1 MIVVFGVAANLLFR
15 ALGGDWA
22 IGPKQLVDVPIA
34 DSFGQFFGFFR
45 LPNFGQPGNSKVYVA
60 AFTIAAVASLET
72 LLNLEAVDKLD
83 SRQRKSPPS
92 RELLAQ
98 GVGNVVSGMIGG
110 LPITSVIVRSSVNIN
125 AGAGTKLS
133 AIVHGVLILG
143 SVALLPAYLNLIP
156 ESCLA
161 AILFMTGLKLASY
174 DVATGEMEYLVS
186 QGVNAEAATRAQS

>member
-1 MIVVFGVAANLLFR
+1 MA
-15 ALGGDWA
+15 
-22 IGPKQLVDVPIA
+22 
-34 DSFGQFFGFFR
+34 SF
-45 LPNFGQPGNSKVYVA
+45 
-60 AFTIAAVASLET
+60 ET

-83 SRQRKSPPS
+83 SRQRESPPS

-110 LPITSVIVRSSVNIN
+110 LPITSVIARSSVNIN

-161 AILFMTGLKLASY
+161 AILFMTCLKLASY

-186 QGVNAEAATRAQS
+186 QGVNAEAATGAQS

>member
-1 MIVVFGVAANLLFR
+1 MDEAKLGPAVIDLTSIAILFAWGRWKFLKYSPVPSALVIVVFGVAANLLFR

-110 LPITSVIVRSSVNIN
+110 LPITSVIARSSVNIN
-125 AGAGTKLS
+125 AGARTKLS
-133 AIVHGVLILG
+133 TGC
-143 SVALLPAYLNLIP
+143 S
-156 ESCLA
+156 SSA
-161 AILFMTGLKLASY
+161 AWPCCRPT
-174 DVATGEMEYLVS
+174 
-186 QGVNAEAATRAQS
+186 